1 MRKPSACSIASCRR
15 RNVVASCRRRNVV
28 ESVALRVA
36 MLPVMVDPNEPDA
49 ASQAGFSWARRAA
62 SFRYAFAGM
71 AHLARSQHNAWIHLL
86 FTLAVLGLGVL
97 FPLSALEWCAIAIAI
112 ALVWIAE
119 AFNTALELL
128 ADATQRDHDPLVGRA
143 KDVAAGAVLI
153 AALAA
158 AVVGLVIFAPQVVAF
173 LGF

>member
-1 MRKPSACSIASCRR
+1 
-15 RNVVASCRRRNVV
+15 
-28 ESVALRVA
+28 
-36 MLPVMVDPNEPDA
+36 MLPIMVDPNQPDA

-62 SFRYAFAGM
+62 SFRYAFAGIV
-71 AHLARSQHNAWIHLL
+71 HLARSQHNAWIHLF
-86 FTLAVLGLGVL
+86 FTLAVLGLGLV
-97 FPLSALEWCAIAIAI
+97 FPLSALEWCAVVIAIS
-112 ALVWIAE
+112 LVWIAE

-158 AVVGLVIFAPQVVAF
+158 AVVGLVIFAPQVVSF